1 MARQTISSDLRIAAV
16 EFLGV
21 QVTPKTNWS
30 FLLLRTA
37 CGLTGTGECTLSDH
51 EALLAAEAGRL
62 VARLVGEDAAAR
74 NRLARL
80 LPHAPGGL
88 VTHAVISALEQALLD
103 IAGQAAGQPIH
114 ALLGGALRT
123 SVPLYANINRGA
135 DPRTPQG
142 FAAAAQ
148 RAVAAGFRAVKL
160 APFEPMV
167 WEDAAEPGQRA
178 AYAEGL
184 ARIAAVREAVG
195 PDVDVMVDAHW
206 RFSPGGAAGLIRDVA
221 PFGLFWLECPVS
233 EANHAEIRRLR
244 SLANERGMRLA
255 GAETLAGLG
264 AYRTIIEA
272 GCYDV
277 LMPDIKYA
285 GGHEE
290 IRRIAALAQTA
301 GVEIAPHNPTGPI
314 CHAHSVQLCAT
325 LPNLLPLEVQFG
337 ETERFF
343 TMTQGQDQRFVA
355 GTAPLAAAP
364 GLGLAL
370 DESAAR
376 AMPWQPMPRP
386 WLDPRLG

>member
-1 MARQTISSDLRIAAV
+1 MRIAAV

-21 QVTPKTNWS
+21 NVTAKTNWC
-30 FLLLRTA
+30 FLLVRTA
-37 CGLTGTGECTLSDH
+37 CGRTGTGECTLANQ
-51 EALLAAEAGRL
+51 EGLLAAEA
-62 VARLVGEDAAAR
+62 ARLAAAMTGEDARAR

-88 VTHAVISALEQALLD
+88 VAHAVLSAFEQALWDL
-103 IAGQAAGQPIH
+103 AGQEAGRPIH
-114 ALLGGALRT
+114 ALLGGALRE

-135 DPRTPQG
+135 NPRTPEG
-142 FAAAAQ
+142 FAAAAR
-148 RAVAAGFRAVKL
+148 RAAAEGFAAVKL
-160 APFEPMV
+160 APFEPFV
-167 WEDAAEPGQRA
+167 WEDAADPAQRA
-178 AYAEGL
+178 AYAQGL

-195 PDVDVMVDAHW
+195 RNVDVMVDAHW
-206 RFSPGGAAGLIRDVA
+206 RFSAGGAARLVQDVA
-221 PFGLFWLECPVS
+221 PFGLFWLECPVA
-233 EANHAEIRRLR
+233 EANHAAIRRLR
-244 SLANERGMRLA
+244 SMANERGMRLA

-264 AYRTIIEA
+264 AYRSIIEA

-314 CHAHSVQLCAT
+314 CHAHSVHLCAS

-343 TMTQGQDQRFVA
+343 TLVTGHDLRFVQGA
-355 GTAPLAAAP
+355 ATLPAAP
-364 GLGLAL
+364 GLGNAL
-370 DESAAR
+370 DEAAAR
-376 AMPWQPMPRP
+376 LAHWQPMPVP